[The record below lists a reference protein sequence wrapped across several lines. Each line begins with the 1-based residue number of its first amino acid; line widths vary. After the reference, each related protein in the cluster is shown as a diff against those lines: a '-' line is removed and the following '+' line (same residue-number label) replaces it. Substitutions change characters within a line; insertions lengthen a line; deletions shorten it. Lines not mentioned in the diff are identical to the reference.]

1 MAGGLGFQATL
12 CLTGLATILAWAF
25 DRTGAEYL
33 RMPWLFFLLAFVGW
47 AGISTFW
54 SEHEGKNVY
63 LLMGLLVPLLFIPL
77 VVMRLSERAKQ
88 ALIWAVIAI
97 GVLGVLLLFIDSATT
112 YAVSIFVD
120 PVKPDGD
127 RILRLV
133 DAEKSIGRGQVS
145 YAQLIF

>member
-1 MAGGLGFQATL
+1 LSTLVKGLNGFSQATLWLAVLLSPIVAMAGGLGFQATL

-97 GVLGVLLLFIDSATT
+97 GVLGVLLLF
-112 YAVSIFVD
+112 
-120 PVKPDGD
+120 
-127 RILRLV
+127 
-133 DAEKSIGRGQVS
+133 
-145 YAQLIF
+145 